1 MKAKRSL
8 SMLLSILFAVSLLPG
23 LALPV
28 RAMEAVASGT
38 CGEGLAWYLLSNGTL
53 DIDIQGPEDEF
64 GYDAFWMNDYS
75 EKERAPWYSYRAS
88 ILSVRGG
95 EGVLSLGEWAFNGCS
110 SLETVS
116 LPDSLEYVG
125 REVFRGCD
133 SLSEI
138 EVSSGNDY
146 FYSDGGV
153 LLGENCLYRYPPA
166 KTDKYYCLPEDTY
179 GSIWAGAFAGAKHLE
194 RLYIPE
200 ISDISF
206 PVFAGCDSLTKL
218 YLGGDAEYMAGWEE
232 DLRADLPGENVSIFY
247 NVTAEDCKNS
257 VNGNSCGENVTWHVE
272 NGTLTISG
280 TGPME
285 DYVRFDTEDDSWWL
299 WGAPWEDWNP
309 AGDPEENLSK
319 ITRVVV
325 EEGVTAVGG
334 GAFKDMICLETVELP
349 STLTALGVYAFNG
362 DTALEQVVIPDGVAA
377 ISDSAFADSGLK
389 EIVLPASVTAIGDSA
404 FMGTKLE
411 KIDLPAGLTSIGGF
425 AFLGTP
431 LKKVELPASVTSIG
445 ERAFYEC
452 LSLAEFAVDEVNPA
466 YQSIGGAL
474 FSKDGTE
481 MISYGAGHT
490 AASYTV
496 PDGVK
501 KLHPSAFSYTAAL
514 EEIQLPDSLDE
525 IDNWAFGHTGLK
537 HVTVPIHVTTIQFN
551 AFGVCKNLVSVT
563 LPARLKTL
571 EDWAFGG
578 SDALKDIYFE
588 GTEAQ
593 WAALTEGHE
602 ETLEG
607 VTVHYRYDA
616 YCAHENLVHHP
627 AVPHG
632 CLADGTIEY
641 WECEDCGGRFA
652 DQAAKTWLDDVTDPA
667 GHDYRSAVTL
677 APSCSEAGVRTWTCV
692 VCGEDTEGHSYT
704 EAIPATGRHHFVDGY
719 CDNLLQDGVT
729 VCGAPEQIAGGEVEG
744 GFTWDIDSGGMLH
757 IRGNGPLPDI
767 SVINLGNNSFRTEA
781 PWWDYRNTI
790 TAVRIHSG
798 VTSLGNGC
806 FAGLGKMQSL
816 YVPVTMTDMSK
827 FWTFF
832 QCNDLSDVYYEGT
845 REQWSDVYLFGDSPA
860 GNLISIANPFGS
872 GMLKVVDYIGRT
884 DKHFEFDPDL
894 TYTVTWQN
902 WDGAVLETDEGV
914 FPGEEAEYNGETPV
928 KAGNAQYTYTF
939 DGWTPEPAAVT
950 EDTVFTARFRQTI
963 NTYTVTWRNEDGT
976 ELQSAPAEYG
986 SIPAYTGETPVKAAT
1001 AEYTYTFD
1009 GWTPEITA
1017 VTGDAV
1023 YTAVFKEEA
1032 VVYEDDAEITDVSI
1046 EGSTEQ
1052 QPIPAGSVSL
1062 DVTVRLDE
1070 NTEPETVRVMVA
1082 SYTADGRFISC
1093 SAGTLTK
1100 EADGTYFSDVDTQNS
1115 GDTDHLHILVL
1126 TEDGW
1131 RPLAEAVE
1139 VK

>member
-88 ILSVRGG
+88 ILSVRVG

-116 LPDSLEYVG
+116 LPDSLEYMG

-179 GSIWAGAFAGAKHLE
+179 GSIWAGAFEGAKHLE

-206 PVFAGCDSLTKL
+206 PVFEGCDSLTKL

-257 VNGNSCGENVTWHVE
+257 VNGNSCGENVTWSFV

-280 TGPME
+280 TGPMA
-285 DYVRFDTEDDSWWL
+285 DYEEYDEEGVLYLYDPPWWKISP
-299 WGAPWEDWNP
+299 GKTQ
-309 AGDPEENLSK
+309 EENQEQ
-319 ITRVVV
+319 ITGLVI
-325 EEGVTAVGG
+325 EEGVTTVGM
-334 GAFKDMICLETVELP
+334 GAFRDLSNLKTVSLP
-349 STLTALGVYAFNG
+349 TTLTAIGEDAFPFSGLEEIEIPDSVTTIDTYAFAG
-362 DTALEQVVIPDGVAA
+362 T
-377 ISDSAFADSGLK
+377 GLTEVK
-389 EIVLPASVTAIGDSA
+389 LPASLENIGKWA
-404 FMGTKLE
+404 FYN
-411 KIDLPAGLTSIGGF
+411 
-425 AFLGTP
+425 TP
-431 LKKVELPASVTSIG
+431 LKRVDIPASVTSIG

-452 LSLAEFAVDEVNPA
+452 LSLAEFTVDEANTA

-474 FSKDGTE
+474 FTKDGTE

-490 AASYTV
+490 APSYTV

-501 KLHPSAFSYTAAL
+501 KLHPAAFSYTAAL
-514 EEIQLPDSLDE
+514 EEVNLPDSLDE

-537 HVTVPIHVTTIQFN
+537 HVTVPAHVTTIQFN
-551 AFGVCKNLVSVT
+551 AFGVCENLVSVT

-571 EDWAFGG
+571 DDWAFGG
-578 SDALKDIYFE
+578 SEALKDIYFE
-588 GTEAQ
+588 GTEEQ

-607 VTVHYRYDA
+607 VTIHYRYDA

-627 AVPHG
+627 AVLHG

-652 DQAAKTWLDDVTDPA
+652 DGAAKTWLDDVTDPA

-677 APSCSEAGVRTWTCV
+677 APSCSEAGVRTWTCA

-704 EAIPATGRHHFVDGY
+704 EAIPATGRHHFTDGY

-729 VCGAPEQIAGGEVEG
+729 VCGAPERIAGGEVEG
-744 GFTWDIDSGGMLH
+744 GFTWDVDSAGMLH
-757 IRGNGPLPDI
+757 IRGNGELPRNYFNWSSYGFTTD
-767 SVINLGNNSFRTEA
+767 A
-781 PWWDYRNTI
+781 PWYPYRDSI
-790 TAVRIHSG
+790 TALRIHSG
-798 VTSLGNGC
+798 VTSTSIAS
-806 FAGLGKMQSL
+806 FAGLTNMRKL
-816 YVPVTMTDMSK
+816 FVPASVTKLD
-827 FWTFF
+827 FF
-832 QCNDLSDVYYEGT
+832 GFFECRGLDDVYYEGT
-845 REQWSDVYLFGDSPA
+845 SEEWLSINRGA
-860 GNLISIANPFGS
+860 TNLISIANPVS
-872 GMLKVVDYIGRT
+872 GRMMQIVDYVGQAE
-884 DKHFEFDPDL
+884 KHFEFDPDL

-928 KAGNAQYTYTF
+928 KAADAQYTYTF

-950 EDTVFTARFRQTI
+950 EDTVFTARFRQTV

-986 SIPAYTGETPVKAAT
+986 SIPAYTGETPVKTAT

-1100 EADGTYFSDVDTQNS
+1100 EADGTYSSDVNTQNS
-1115 GDTDHLHILVL
+1115 GDTDHLHILIL

-1131 RPLAEAVE
+1131 KPLAEAVE